1 MREFEF
7 REEDFGVEELSAG
20 FEDEPELRLTLP
32 EEELPDDPELRTEE
46 PSDLDR
52 LCPLLPFPD
61 DPEERVPPELRV
73 TPDPPEEPD
82 PERTAGEG
90 VRDVPDPL
98 LTPEDPERDVAPERI
113 TEDPEDVD
121 LLVALRLTALR
132 IASLF
137 RSKDPLLLDERRVRT
152 PKSVCLP

>member
-1 MREFEF
+1 MIRLIQN
-7 REEDFGVEELSAG
+7 GLLSVHSV
-20 FEDEPELRLTLP
+20 RLFI
-32 EEELPDDPELRTEE
+32 
-46 PSDLDR
+46 
-52 LCPLLPFPD
+52 LLGLTALIPFTIQAQ
-61 DPEERVPPELRV
+61 VIS
-73 TPDPPEEPD
+73 
-82 PERTAGEG
+82 
-90 VRDVPDPL
+90 DPL
-98 LTPEDPERDVAPERI
+98 LTPDDPERDVAPDRI